1 MDAQYY
7 FDTGMSFI
15 EKGELKKALTCF
27 EESAKLQPDF
37 ADANFGVGVCKVKLG
52 DKVNGEA
59 SIQKAARLGCKEA
72 KSYFDTLHDA
82 AINTTFDSNG
92 TFSSKSDGR
101 KNIDLFG
108 DRRSNN
114 KSVSPSQPLEI
125 VIDRL
130 EFSLAARWPRFFA
143 RILDIWWEVLVVSLA
158 FGAVLGRFSGFAKS
172 TIDPKDMG
180 MLVAIFC
187 IPISLIL
194 DASVYRLFENT
205 PGKALLGLKVSTF
218 DGGALNFG
226 QYLTRNLSM
235 WVKGLAFGIPL
246 FNLFTMHDQYSRL
259 GKGKQASYDEQSG
272 HIVCAHPIG
281 LIRKVG
287 YGLMF
292 ASLLFGLAILNGRQ
306 QPYKPISAP
315 INVSQDYS
323 WQNPISGIST
333 KINSKWKVSV
343 QKNDDGQDIY
353 IFSDNGEHTITI
365 VGVEYSPNYSL
376 SDYIEALKI
385 KTSPYFQFSDNAH
398 FIDKDGHQFWQC
410 TGTIANGTSN
420 VLKVQVIQIGS
431 AFWRMA
437 TIQMVPYDSS
447 DRSVDQ
453 LQAAIWTT
461 VK

>member
-1 MDAQYY
+1 MDAKYY

-15 EKGELKKALTCF
+15 ENGELKKALACF
-27 EESAKLQPDF
+27 EESAKLQPDL

-59 SIQKAARLGCKEA
+59 AIRKAARLGCKEA
-72 KSYFDTLHDA
+72 QSYFDICHDTT
-82 AINTTFDSNG
+82 INTTFDSNG
-92 TFSSKSDGR
+92 MFSNKYDDR
-101 KNIDLFG
+101 KNIDLSG
-108 DRRSNN
+108 DRRNNN
-114 KSVSPSQPLEI
+114 KSVLPSQPLEI
-125 VIDRL
+125 AIDHL
-130 EFSLAARWPRFFA
+130 GYSLAARWPRFFA
-143 RILDIWWEVLVVSLA
+143 RILDIWWEVLFVA
-158 FGAVLGRFSGFAKS
+158 FALIKIGRYSGFVMPSK
-172 TIDPKDMG
+172 DPEG
-180 MLVAIFC
+180 ANMLFG
-187 IPISLIL
+187 LICL
-194 DASVYRLFENT
+194 PLALIVDASVYRLFENT

-226 QYLTRNLSM
+226 QYLARNFSM

-272 HIVCAHPIG
+272 YVVCAQPVG
-281 LIRKVG
+281 LMRKVVF
-287 YGLMF
+287 GLMF
-292 ASLLFGLAILNGRQ
+292 TSLLFVLAILNGRH
-306 QPYKPISAP
+306 QPYKPSHTP
-315 INVSQDYS
+315 INVSQNYS
-323 WQNPISGIST
+323 WQNPITGIST
-333 KINSKWKVSV
+333 KINSQWKISV
-343 QKNDDGQDIY
+343 QKNDDGQNIY
-353 IFSDNGEHTITI
+353 IFSDNGEHVITI

-376 SDYIEALKI
+376 SDYIEVLKI
-385 KTSPYFQFSDNAH
+385 KTSPYFQFSDNAY
-398 FIDKDGHQFWQC
+398 FINKDGHQFWQC

-447 DRSVDQ
+447 DHSVDQ